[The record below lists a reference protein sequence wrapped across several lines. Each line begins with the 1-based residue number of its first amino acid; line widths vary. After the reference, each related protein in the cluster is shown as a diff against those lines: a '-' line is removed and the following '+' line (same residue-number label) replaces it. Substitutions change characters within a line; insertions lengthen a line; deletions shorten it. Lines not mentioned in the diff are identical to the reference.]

1 MIETKHAFPR
11 VLGVSVNISLPFIT
25 SDVVQG
31 KKKKTLKSFSRYYLE
46 IEKIIMELY

>member
-31 KKKKTLKSFSRYYLE
+31 KKKTLKSFSRYYLE